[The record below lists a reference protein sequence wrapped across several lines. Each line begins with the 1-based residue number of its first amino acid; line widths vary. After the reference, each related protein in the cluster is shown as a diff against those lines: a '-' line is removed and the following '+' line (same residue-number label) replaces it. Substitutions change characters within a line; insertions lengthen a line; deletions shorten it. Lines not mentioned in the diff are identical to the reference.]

1 MAHVEIYT
9 DGSCKGN
16 GRADGGRGGW
26 AAILSCN
33 VKTKEVSAAACASV
47 SARSLPGPSRCSL
60 GLLHFS
66 IME

>member
-33 VKTKEVSAAACASV
+33 GKTKELSGTEPNTTNFPEECRYVCISQQC
-47 SARSLPGPSRCSL
+47 G
-60 GLLHFS
+60 
-66 IME
+66 